1 MVLEQAGITTNKKM
15 VPFDSRGPLVT
26 SGIRIG
32 TPALTTRGMGENEM
46 IKIANWIS
54 QLIDNPDSTSL
65 IESIHKDV
73 VSLCKEFPLYEDKN
87 EMHELSA

>member
-1 MVLEQAGITTNKKM
+1 MSIKISEYLIGKDHNPFIMAEAGLNHNGDLDRA
-15 VPFDSRGPLVT
+15 F
-26 SGIRIG
+26 
-32 TPALTTRGMGENEM
+32 EM

-65 IESIHKDV
+65 IESIQKDV